1 MAGRGPLLVLVHG
14 IAGSSATWQP
24 IAGMLSANFTVLAPD
39 LPGHGGTEAP
49 AGDYTLAG
57 AADMV
62 RDLLI
67 LLGRRRAT
75 FVGHSLGGGVV
86 MQLSYQ
92 FPEIV
97 ERLVLE
103 SSGGL
108 GAEVS
113 PLLRA
118 LSLPGAEYVMPLGY
132 TTQWLR
138 FSEGVWSR
146 LGSLGL
152 KAPPGAREM
161 WQSYL
166 DLADPGARR
175 SFLATLRGV
184 VGPSGQRVS
193 ARDRLYLASQVPT
206 LIVWG
211 EGDRV
216 IPASHGREAAAQLP
230 GSQLVMLSGVG
241 HFPHAERP
249 SVVAGAI
256 KRFVAETEPAHLRR
270 DEVRKLLQRGA

>member
-1 MAGRGPLLVLVHG
+1 VHG
-14 IAGSSATWQP
+14 IAGSSATWEP
-24 IAGMLSANFTVLAPD
+24 IVRMLSPSFTVLAPD
-39 LPGHGGTEAP
+39 LPGHGDSDAP

-108 GAEVS
+108 GTEVS
-113 PLLRA
+113 ALLRA
-118 LSLPGAEYVMPLGY
+118 LSLPGAEYLMQLGY
-132 TTQWLR
+132 AERWLK
-138 FSEGVWSR
+138 FSEGMWSR

-184 VGPSGQRVS
+184 VGITGQRIS
-193 ARDRLYLASQVPT
+193 ARDRLYLASRVPT

-211 EGDRV
+211 EGDHV
-216 IPASHGREAAAQLP
+216 IPAGHGREAAAQLP
-230 GSQLVMLSGVG
+230 GSRLVMLDGVG

-249 SVVAGAI
+249 AAVAGAI
-256 KRFVAETEPAHLRR
+256 KRFVAETEPAQLKR